1 MLLVYISWMIYIFYP
16 YLVLR
21 LLETNLRGISMAKRI
36 RGINGFKPFVTDR
49 ERERD
54 KENWLTPTNQI
65 NII

>member
-1 MLLVYISWMIYIFYP
+1 
-16 YLVLR
+16 
-21 LLETNLRGISMAKRI
+21 MAKRI
-36 RGINGFKPFVTDR
+36 RGINGLKPFVTDK